1 MCVIRKKKRYA
12 ISWMEGLSYNSFL
25 PGVYEHAGCFEGWVH
40 VSHVHPFKIA
50 LNPYQD
56 TNFSRL
62 PHEAGDLFPVICIIF
77 WQTTVKNV
85 FEERESVDVRQGATT
100 FSTELVAAPP
110 SSQAC

>member
-1 MCVIRKKKRYA
+1 
-12 ISWMEGLSYNSFL
+12 MERLFYNNFL

-85 FEERESVDVRQGATT
+85 FEEERGCTT
-100 FSTELVAAPP
+100 GMCSNVLALPLSLPP
-110 SSQAC
+110 AC